1 MAGGEETNDQVEEE
15 SVVKH
20 KDCYKVLTC
29 DVNDDIVIFQGSLM
43 VGVARQAALAQQRK
57 NQHYKNQPLGILDD
71 KEAQL
76 FINLLDRLQDTE
88 ARLFEYVK
96 VRVEHE

>member
-1 MAGGEETNDQVEEE
+1 
-15 SVVKH
+15 
-20 KDCYKVLTC
+20 
-29 DVNDDIVIFQGSLM
+29 M
-43 VGVARQAALAQQRK
+43 VGVARQAPLAQQRK

-96 VRVEHE
+96 VRVEHEQEEDKRREAAEKLQEDERLLNEVH